1 MMEWIPII
9 LVTFKIL
16 VLGTGMFFAIKWHYD
31 KAKKGKN
38 TAKEARA
45 VLRASSKVFAA
56 FTLLLLGL
64 GLITYVV
71 ARTSGLEMTFM

>member
-1 MMEWIPII
+1 VALRQSE
-9 LVTFKIL
+9 KRE
-16 VLGTGMFFAIKWHYD
+16 
-31 KAKKGKN
+31 N
-38 TAKEARA
+38 TEREARA

-64 GLITYVV
+64 GLLTYVV